1 MTDLTYLSDIELTD
15 EVLEHY
21 GVKGMKWGVR
31 KFDNRRL
38 ARRRNITGAAK
49 PISSPVRRT
58 STGTV
63 TTQRTVSPSG
73 GGARDASY
81 AAQNRAKG
89 ISTPSGPVKA
99 KAKTA
104 VGGLLASASGS
115 SKKKGSGSKSKKS
128 EAQKAKEK
136 AEKEAAKKK
145 KQEEREA
152 AKKKKEAE
160 KAAKAA
166 AKGSSSKEK
175 SSSSKGSSS
184 KEKTSGSKSESSK
197 SSGNEEKL
205 KNELESYKKQ
215 LADLAKEKQKTQ
227 ISETYTKYLESLLD
241 KSNKK
246 SQLDKIDTEDVK
258 RRWLRKKSG
267 MRHDDMEDGAI
278 MIFPEELKKPTMEEL
293 FDG

>member
-15 EVLEHY
+15 ETLAHY

-38 ARRRNITGAAK
+38 ARRRNITGTAK
-49 PISSPVRRT
+49 TISSPVRRT

-63 TTQRTVSPSG
+63 TTQRTVAPSG

-128 EAQKAKEK
+128 EAQKA
-136 AEKEAAKKK
+136 EKEAAKKK

-175 SSSSKGSSS
+175 
-184 KEKTSGSKSESSK
+184 TSGSKSGSSK

-241 KSNKK
+241 KSNKR

-258 RRWLRKKSG
+258 KRWQRKKSG

-278 MIFPEELKKPTMEEL
+278 MIFPEESMKPRINEL
-293 FDG
+293 FNKEGSD